1 MKSNCPDCNNGWC
14 AYHGYQSPMVE
25 RALDYLLMA
34 AAFVSGV
41 TGRMVTFMRTNP
53 WPLRIFGLC
62 AALAML
68 IYAAV
73 KFAPQISGYR

>member
-1 MKSNCPDCNNGWC
+1 MPAKN
-14 AYHGYQSPMVE
+14 Y
-25 RALDYLLMA
+25 
-34 AAFVSGV
+34 
-41 TGRMVTFMRTNP
+41 NP
-53 WPLRIFGLC
+53 WPVRIFGLC